1 MAMDIQEAVN
11 GKVTVLAVSGR
22 IDSSNAVDFGNRL
35 RALFAAPGR
44 RLLLDFQRLEYISS
58 AGFRTLLI
66 ALRRARDTGGQL
78 AISSLT
84 KSVHDLFEIGG
95 FTNTFLI
102 TATPDDAVI
111 KLA

>member
-1 MAMDIQEAVN
+1 MDIQEAVN

-58 AGFRTLLI
+58 AGFRVLLL
-66 ALRRARDTGGQL
+66 AGRRAEESTSRFVLCGVSGKVRQL
-78 AISSLT
+78 FDLGSFL
-84 KSVHDLFEIGG
+84 DLFTIVPSRDEGI
-95 FTNTFLI
+95 
-102 TATPDDAVI
+102 AA
-111 KLA
+111 AS